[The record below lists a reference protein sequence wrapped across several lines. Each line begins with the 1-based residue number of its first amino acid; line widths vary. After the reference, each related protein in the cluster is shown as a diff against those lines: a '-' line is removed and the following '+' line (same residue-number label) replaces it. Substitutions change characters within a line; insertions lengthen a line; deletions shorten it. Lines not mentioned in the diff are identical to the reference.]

1 MKMKMSRFFEFL
13 TIVSMLC
20 ACSDVGKTAGTDE
33 QSEGVFAV
41 KDREIAG
48 VTQKG
53 PFLTGSAVTIQ
64 ELDSLSLEQ
73 NGKSFR
79 TSVKSDRGDFVI
91 KHVNL
96 VSRYAMLEVCG
107 FYSNENTGEASDGML
122 VLNAVTDLA
131 DRSHVNVN
139 VLTHLEYQ
147 RVLNLVQ
154 KQGMSFAE
162 AKKQAES
169 EIFSSFGFSKGIK
182 SPEDFDIFM
191 YDECD
196 YSAESECYEID
207 RDGGAL
213 LAISVLMQ
221 GDRSVAEF
229 SELLAHASFSF
240 ADSGFWHG
248 TEKAKMADWAVL
260 TSLDE
265 HGALYNAE
273 IYVGSVNRFVPNF
286 KEYIYRF
293 WVNEYGLGSCDSE
306 NYGDVRANAN
316 ILSELYGEKFICDS
330 SYRKWVLVGQR
341 KWDGFSVN
349 EVNPQTGMSYW
360 RPKNLDFEF
369 SNSGQV
375 DDDGDQ
381 YCLLNGI
388 KYPRGHFF
396 CPDVAFGKNSC
407 YGDDPKNC
415 KIYGMMYDYESASM
429 ACSKNFRLPKYDEAE
444 ELLQRYG
451 GAGKNAVDSM
461 LSINSFAALLGGH
474 GKYEGLHKNTAFW
487 ISSEG
492 DSSGTRYVLWVDS
505 STAEIRPYSSELA
518 YVRCVLNFDNPDV
531 QWSIQ
536 YAKDSRD
543 GQFYRYGSIIERQ
556 SPLGKS
562 DWIEERIR
570 YKGDSINNPCV
581 LNDGNCLYSWK
592 DAIGLDSV
600 QGMCPIG
607 WRMSTFGDWY
617 NLLKNN
623 LGAQDYQSDS
633 DGAPYTVFQ
642 LLDNYVYG
650 AYGSYR
656 PIGVNSLKTLFYNEG
671 KYASYWVNN
680 GESSVGYLVEI
691 SGVEGFDKKFFKAR
705 FRIAD
710 KQELHSVLCVR

>member
-1 MKMKMSRFFEFL
+1 
-13 TIVSMLC
+13 
-20 ACSDVGKTAGTDE
+20 
-33 QSEGVFAV
+33 
-41 KDREIAG
+41 
-48 VTQKG
+48 
-53 PFLTGSAVTIQ
+53 
-64 ELDSLSLEQ
+64 
-73 NGKSFR
+73 
-79 TSVKSDRGDFVI
+79 
-91 KHVNL
+91 
-96 VSRYAMLEVCG
+96 
-107 FYSNENTGEASDGML
+107 
-122 VLNAVTDLA
+122 
-131 DRSHVNVN
+131 
-139 VLTHLEYQ
+139 
-147 RVLNLVQ
+147 
-154 KQGMSFAE
+154 
-162 AKKQAES
+162 
-169 EIFSSFGFSKGIK
+169 
-182 SPEDFDIFM
+182 
-191 YDECD
+191 
-196 YSAESECYEID
+196 
-207 RDGGAL
+207 
-213 LAISVLMQ
+213 
-221 GDRSVAEF
+221 
-229 SELLAHASFSF
+229 
-240 ADSGFWHG
+240 
-248 TEKAKMADWAVL
+248 
-260 TSLDE
+260 
-265 HGALYNAE
+265 
-273 IYVGSVNRFVPNF
+273 
-286 KEYIYRF
+286 
-293 WVNEYGLGSCDSE
+293 
-306 NYGDVRANAN
+306 
-316 ILSELYGEKFICDS
+316 
-330 SYRKWVLVGQR
+330 
-341 KWDGFSVN
+341 
-349 EVNPQTGMSYW
+349 
-360 RPKNLDFEF
+360 
-369 SNSGQV
+369 
-375 DDDGDQ
+375 
-381 YCLLNGI
+381 
-388 KYPRGHFF
+388 
-396 CPDVAFGKNSC
+396 
-407 YGDDPKNC
+407 
-415 KIYGMMYDYESASM
+415 MMYDYESASM